1 MIPLASG
8 IEPKLIFVVVAAIVG
23 VINWLIEKKKKDH
36 EATNNPTQ
44 DPPRPQQPVAQGQ
57 RGTDEQERLRRFM
70 ESLGVPQPA
79 QPQRPQPAPAPA
91 IVSPRQQPQISRHT
105 AQPIE
110 QRMKSPKPGAKARAK
125 AMPRPLPVREPEEMQ
140 RAGRIEEAASSIEKI
155 SGEFSAINV
164 NVTMD
169 PLNTPDRPA
178 HLASGAAGTT
188 SVTERDINPLIAS
201 VRRLLQKPADLRGA
215 FVAMEILGPPR
226 GLQR

>member
-23 VINWLIEKKKKDH
+23 VINWLIEKKKKDR
-36 EATNNPTQ
+36 EATNSPTQ
-44 DPPRPQQPVAQGQ
+44 APPRPQQPAPQGQ

-79 QPQRPQPAPAPA
+79 QPQRQQPAPAPA
-91 IVSPRQQPQISRHT
+91 VVRPRQQPQISRHT

-110 QRMKSPKPGAKARAK
+110 QRMKSPKPVAKARAK
-125 AMPRPLPVREPEEMQ
+125 AMPRPLAVREPEEMH

-155 SGEFSAINV
+155 SGEFSAMNV

>member
-1 MIPLASG
+1 
-8 IEPKLIFVVVAAIVG
+8 
-23 VINWLIEKKKKDH
+23 
-36 EATNNPTQ
+36 
-44 DPPRPQQPVAQGQ
+44 
-57 RGTDEQERLRRFM
+57 
-70 ESLGVPQPA
+70 
-79 QPQRPQPAPAPA
+79 
-91 IVSPRQQPQISRHT
+91 
-105 AQPIE
+105 
-110 QRMKSPKPGAKARAK
+110 
-125 AMPRPLPVREPEEMQ
+125 MPRPLPVREPEEMQ

>member
-36 EATNNPTQ
+36 EATNSPTQ
-44 DPPRPQQPVAQGQ
+44 APPRPQQPAAQGQ
-57 RGTDEQERLRRFM
+57 GGTDEQERLRRFM
-70 ESLGVPQPA
+70 ESLGVPQPP

-110 QRMKSPKPGAKARAK
+110 QRMKSPKPVAKARAK

>member
-36 EATNNPTQ
+36 EATNSPTQ
-44 DPPRPQQPVAQGQ
+44 TPPRPQQPAAQGQ
-57 RGTDEQERLRRFM
+57 GGTDEQERLRRFM

-79 QPQRPQPAPAPA
+79 QAQRPQPAPAPA
-91 IVSPRQQPQISRHT
+91 IVFPRQQPQISRHA
-105 AQPIE
+105 AQPTE

-188 SVTERDINPLIAS
+188 SITERDINPLIAS

>member
-110 QRMKSPKPGAKARAK
+110 QRMKSPKPVAKARAK

-188 SVTERDINPLIAS
+188 SITERDINPLIAS

>member
-36 EATNNPTQ
+36 EATNSPMQT
-44 DPPRPQQPVAQGQ
+44 PPRPQQPAAQGQ
-57 RGTDEQERLRRFM
+57 GGTDEQERLRRFM

-79 QPQRPQPAPAPA
+79 QAQRPQPAPAPA
-91 IVSPRQQPQISRHT
+91 IVFPRQQPQISRHA

-188 SVTERDINPLIAS
+188 SITERDINPLIAS